1 MYTLFTSRQM
11 ENVFHVAPNKAP
23 DDDDSRCRFNHR
35 IYFCIGYKI
44 VNMAMSVD
52 VTSVLQACQ
61 SPDARQREH
70 GEAKLKELEADP
82 ALYFHALSTHLATQ
96 NNPVDT
102 RRLAGRQDMAV
113 LREFR

>member
-1 MYTLFTSRQM
+1 MSMCSCSSGTIQSPEIISR
-11 ENVFHVAPNKAP
+11 
-23 DDDDSRCRFNHR
+23 RRRFNQH
-35 IYFCIGYKI
+35 IYFYIEHKIG
-44 VNMAMSVD
+44 NMSMSVD

-96 NNPVDT
+96 SNPVDT
-102 RRLAGRQDMAV
+102 RRLAGRKDVAV
-113 LREFR
+113 LGEFR